1 MKKLMIIGVA
11 ALASVAMAQEKTISL
26 ADASAKIAEAA
37 ESSDAM
43 ASIMKQLSAAD
54 QVAFLSKVNA
64 AIAKQPGSQDEA
76 AAKYLAANSA
86 ALKNA
91 KKDNVPALLAET
103 YATVP
108 PEALTVI
115 NERFASDLFNRA
127 ADPSKPVS
135 DEQFTKIATDTMK
148 TIQDRNA
155 SADNAGVRDTFAI
168 LMFLRASNGTPA
180 DLSEKLVANLPD
192 EKTQEYAKNEWIPPA
207 MSADKN
213 YEPMLGASDA
223 GEAPDAARVLELA
236 SDMTTTA
243 LLSDLSSKD
252 NEFAGALFTQGLTG
266 VASFG
271 TSSLDRVPRT
281 MNKDNKWY
289 ADNKRGD
296 SAGGVTPFVPN
307 GGEPGPYSGQRT
319 Y

>member
-180 DLSEKLVANLPD
+180 DLSDKLVANLPD

-236 SDMTTTA
+236 YDMTTTA

-271 TSSLDRVPRT
+271 TSGLDRVPRT

-289 ADNKRGD
+289 ADNKRGE
-296 SAGGVTPFVPN
+296 GVAPFVPN